1 MISCVQILSVS
12 CGCLSTSFQLET
24 AEASKPTKPTK
35 TAQSFTFH
43 SHVEFD
49 FFWHLEISQSTV
61 YIHLFKPRAEVVV
74 SPGVHLGPRR
84 QQHPADLR
92 AAVARRPV
100 QRGAAGDVLRGHGAG
115 HRPQQVPHRAEAT
128 APGRREDVVAASGAT
143 GRPGRAPVEGPQRPQ
158 GRPKKSLKE
167 DLS

>member
-1 MISCVQILSVS
+1 MS

-61 YIHLFKPRAEVVV
+61 YIHLLQAE
-74 SPGVHLGPRR
+74 SRGRRQPGVHLGPRR

-128 APGRREDVVAASGAT
+128 APGRREDVVAASGPRAAPGGPRWK
-143 GRPGRAPVEGPQRPQ
+143 GRRGHKGD
-158 GRPKKSLKE
+158 PKNL
-167 DLS
+167 